1 MCVCVCLRR
10 RNTQLGGRLVHTRVS
25 GQIILVLS
33 VVLGH
38 VRMHGVCIR
47 VCLIVCVCNT
57 HLILY
62 DVVHRT
68 TCCELLSCHVVSR
81 VEL

>member
-1 MCVCVCLRR
+1 
-10 RNTQLGGRLVHTRVS
+10 
-25 GQIILVLS
+25 
-33 VVLGH
+33 
-38 VRMHGVCIR
+38 MHGVCIR
-47 VCLIVCVCNT
+47 VCLIVRVCNT

-62 DVVHRT
+62 DVMHRT